1 MNNTIPIWRD
11 YYLSTEEEGEFTI
24 KRDTTGGEILYVG
37 NAVIAPGAD
46 YADINITDIVYNYL
60 DSSIS
65 LFNTT
70 GSTQLNPQY
79 ILPIVVSMPDGEEYH
94 LVYRDDYSYV
104 NNLPIPTTNCT
115 SYPINGKLHPKQYF
129 VCSWFNNAEVEDVS
143 LHLDNVVRDIHSN
156 MLNYGQ
162 NYCIALKNYN
172 YSNISLQFT
181 GGTVNYRVDKC
192 SRSNYV
198 LYYRNGYGGWDSFII
213 EGNVQRTDKLSVN
226 NFKRQ
231 YSNVKTAGNKQQ
243 RNNIN
248 YLNIIQP
255 TYRMYTHYMSDEESL
270 KMRHLLES
278 NDVYLHELDTD
289 MIMPVNITD
298 KSVVYQTYT
307 NNGKQLNQYTINVET
322 SQREFRR

>member
-1 MNNTIPIWRD
+1 
-11 YYLSTEEEGEFTI
+11 
-24 KRDTTGGEILYVG
+24 
-37 NAVIAPGAD
+37 
-46 YADINITDIVYNYL
+46 
-60 DSSIS
+60 
-65 LFNTT
+65 
-70 GSTQLNPQY
+70 
-79 ILPIVVSMPDGEEYH
+79 
-94 LVYRDDYSYV
+94 
-104 NNLPIPTTNCT
+104 
-115 SYPINGKLHPKQYF
+115 
-129 VCSWFNNAEVEDVS
+129 
-143 LHLDNVVRDIHSN
+143 
-156 MLNYGQ
+156 MLNYGM
-162 NYCIALKNYN
+162 NYTIALKNYN

-231 YSNVKTAGNKQQ
+231 YSNIKTAGSKQQ

-278 NDVYLHELDTD
+278 NDVYLHEIDTD